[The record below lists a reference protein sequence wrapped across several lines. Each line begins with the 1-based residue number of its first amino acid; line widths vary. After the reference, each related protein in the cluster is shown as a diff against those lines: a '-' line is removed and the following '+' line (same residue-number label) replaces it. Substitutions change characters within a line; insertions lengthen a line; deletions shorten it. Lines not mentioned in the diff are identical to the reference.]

1 MALANGAA
9 LRRMT
14 ISQDKFQRVEII
26 ERKDYCADLWSVRVQ
41 TEDAFNFKPGQY
53 ATLAVERGSALVQRA
68 YSIVS
73 SPLEKDLEFF
83 FELVPQGELTPLL
96 FDLQVGDT
104 LWMRRQA
111 RGLFLLDT
119 ISGHRKHLLLCT
131 VTGVAPYVSM
141 VRFLLREEAEGK
153 PVNYQIVLIQAASRS
168 WEFAYR
174 EELDSAAQQCP
185 WLKYIPSISR
195 PWEDPEWKGEVGR
208 VEDVARKYID
218 ALGFEPLESTTY
230 LCGHPEMIEH
240 CKGILKRRGYS
251 KEQVREEI
259 YWIPAK
265 APKPVPAVNR

>member
-1 MALANGAA
+1 
-9 LRRMT
+9 MT
-14 ISQDKFQRVEII
+14 ISQDKFQRAEII

-41 TEDAFNFKPGQY
+41 TEAPFVFKPGQY
-53 ATLAVERGSALVQRA
+53 ATLAVERGSSLVQRA

-73 SPLEKDLEFF
+73 SPLERELEFF

-96 FDLQVGDT
+96 FDLQVGDA
-104 LWMRRQA
+104 LWMRRQS

-119 ISGHRKHLLLCT
+119 ASGHRRHLLLCT

-141 VRFLLREEAEGK
+141 IRSFLREEAEGK
-153 PVNYQIVLIQAASRS
+153 PVNHQIVVVQAASRS

-174 EELDSAAQQCP
+174 EELEAVAQRCS
-185 WLKYIPSISR
+185 WLAYIPSVSR
-195 PWEDPEWKGEVGR
+195 PWEDTDWKGEVGR
-208 VEDVARKYID
+208 VEDIARKYID
-218 ALGFEPLESTTY
+218 SFGFEASESTAY

-251 KEQVREEI
+251 KGQVREEI

-265 APKPVPAVNR
+265 APKPIPVADR

>member
-1 MALANGAA
+1 
-9 LRRMT
+9 MT
-14 ISQDKFQRVEII
+14 ISREKFQRAEII

-41 TEDAFNFKPGQY
+41 TEDAFIFKPGQY
-53 ATLAVERGSALVQRA
+53 ATLAVERGSSLVQRA

-83 FELVPQGELTPLL
+83 FELVPQGELTPRL

-119 ISGHRKHLLLCT
+119 ASGCRKHLLLCT

-141 VRFLLREEAEGK
+141 VRSFLRAEAEGK
-153 PVNYQIVLIQAASRS
+153 PVNCEIVLVQAASRS

-174 EELDSAAQQCP
+174 DELEAVAHQRP
-185 WLKYIPSISR
+185 WFEYIPSVSR
-195 PWEDPEWKGEVGR
+195 PWEDPAWKGEVGR
-208 VEDVARKYID
+208 VEDIARKYID
-218 ALGFEPLESTTY
+218 SFGFEAAESTAY
-230 LCGHPEMIEH
+230 LCGHPDMIEH

-251 KEQVREEI
+251 KERVREEI

-265 APKPVPAVNR
+265 APKPVPVANP